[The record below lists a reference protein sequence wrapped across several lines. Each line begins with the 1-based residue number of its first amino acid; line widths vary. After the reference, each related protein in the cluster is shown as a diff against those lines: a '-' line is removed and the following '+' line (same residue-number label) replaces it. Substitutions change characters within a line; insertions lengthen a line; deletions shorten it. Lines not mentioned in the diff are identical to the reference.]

1 MSTPGTVP
9 PGRNGLTRVDIGLV
23 LTILVWGVNYAVI
36 KAALVELQPLAFN
49 AVRFALA
56 TLTLALLVRG
66 RGPTPRISRPDLVR
80 LALLGVLG
88 NTVYQMIFILGIAR
102 TTAANASL
110 IMASCPV
117 MVAVLGTA
125 LGRDRL
131 PAAAWAGVGLA
142 VGGLALLLASG
153 RGSGLASGRLT
164 GDLLILA
171 AGVTWSVYTVLASG
185 VMARVPALAA
195 TLVTFLSGTP
205 VLVAVA
211 VPSLLAQNWGAVGAR
226 GWFGAAFSGVF
237 ALGISYVLWN
247 AGLAALGGA
256 RTAVY
261 QNFTPV
267 VAAAFAWLTL
277 GERWTAGQFA
287 GAAAVLTGIALTRLR
302 PPVSATAMQRGAS
315 VESRPP
321 GAV

>member
-1 MSTPGTVP
+1 MALPA
-9 PGRNGLTRVDIGLV
+9 GRNGLARVDFGLLV
-23 LTILVWGVNYAVI
+23 TILVWGVNYAVI
-36 KAALVELQPLAFN
+36 KAALAELQPLVFN
-49 AVRFALA
+49 AIRFSLA

-66 RGPTPRISRPDLVR
+66 RGPAPRISRPDLVR
-80 LALLGVLG
+80 LAFLGVLG
-88 NTVYQMIFILGIAR
+88 NTIYQMIFIVGIAR

-131 PAAAWAGVGLA
+131 PAPAWAGVGLA
-142 VGGLALLLASG
+142 VAGLALLLASG
-153 RGSGLASGRLT
+153 RGGGLASGNLT

-171 AGVTWSVYTVLASG
+171 AGVAWSAYTVLASA
-185 VMARVPALAA
+185 VMARVPALTA

-211 VPSLLAQNWGAVGAR
+211 VPSLLAQNWGAVGGR
-226 GWFGAAFSGVF
+226 GWLGAAFSGVF

-277 GERWTAGQFA
+277 GERWTPGQFA
-287 GAAAVLTGIALTRLR
+287 GAAAVLSGIALTRLR
-302 PPVSATAMQRGAS
+302 PPPQPGPQPPTAA
-315 VESRPP
+315 
-321 GAV
+321 